1 MFLIAHTDSFQM
13 EQELME
19 SRAAQEKLQ
28 RMAADSEA
36 RADAASAQ
44 VYIVALPARC
54 LGLLKLEQ
62 G

>member
-1 MFLIAHTDSFQM
+1 
-13 EQELME
+13 ME

-44 VYIVALPARC
+44 VHNDASC